1 MMSLC
6 CTLAAC
12 LVYIVKGEIR
22 QMVWPTVW
30 EGGGE
35 MEQRQRMITEQQ
47 TNQQE
52 LTAAQPV
59 QQHGDDAVAVYG
71 AMVYRLAYARLQSR
85 HDADDIFQEVFLRYV
100 RRAPVFASY
109 EHGKAW
115 FLRTTINC
123 CKNFWMSAWHRR
135 TTALTEDVQQVF
147 LYDNEEA
154 QLLADALAKLP
165 VKYRTVLHLYYYE
178 GLTAEEIGQ
187 LQRSP
192 AGTVRMQLTRGRKLL
207 KAEQEGGENHAG
219 TISEHE

>member
-1 MMSLC
+1 
-6 CTLAAC
+6 
-12 LVYIVKGEIR
+12 
-22 QMVWPTVW
+22 MVWQTVW

-35 MEQRQRMITEQQ
+35 MEQRQRMMTEQQ
-47 TNQQE
+47 IEQQE
-52 LTAAQPV
+52 LIAAQPV
-59 QQHGDDAVAVYG
+59 WQHGDDAVAVYG
-71 AMVYRLAYARLQSR
+71 TMVYRLAYARLQSR

-100 RRAPVFASY
+100 RRAPVVCQLMSMAKRGFCS
-109 EHGKAW
+109 
-115 FLRTTINC
+115 TTINC

-154 QLLADALAKLP
+154 QLLADGLAKLP

-187 LQRSP
+187 LQHSP

-207 KAEQEGGENHAG
+207 KAELEGGENHAG

>member
-1 MMSLC
+1 
-6 CTLAAC
+6 
-12 LVYIVKGEIR
+12 
-22 QMVWPTVW
+22 
-30 EGGGE
+30 
-35 MEQRQRMITEQQ
+35 MEQRQDFIIEQQ
-47 TNQQE
+47 TAQQ
-52 LTAAQPV
+52 AAVVKPVVMQPAW
-59 QQHGDDAVAVYG
+59 QEGDDAVAAYG

-100 RRAPVFASY
+100 RRAPTFASY

-135 TTALTEDVQQVF
+135 TTALTEEVQQTFV
-147 LYDNEEA
+147 YDNEEA

-165 VKYRTVLHLYYYE
+165 MKYRTVLHLYYYE

-187 LQRSP
+187 LQHSP

-207 KAEQEGGENHAG
+207 KTELEGGEDHAG
-219 TISEHE
+219 TVSEHE

>member
-1 MMSLC
+1 
-6 CTLAAC
+6 
-12 LVYIVKGEIR
+12 
-22 QMVWPTVW
+22 
-30 EGGGE
+30 
-35 MEQRQRMITEQQ
+35 MEQRQDFITEQQ
-47 TNQQE
+47 TAQQ
-52 LTAAQPV
+52 AAVVKPVVMQPTW
-59 QQHGDDAVAVYG
+59 QEGDDAVVVYG

-100 RRAPVFASY
+100 RRAPTFASY

-135 TTALTEDVQQVF
+135 TTALTEEVQQTFV
-147 LYDNEEA
+147 YDNEEA

-165 VKYRTVLHLYYYE
+165 MKYRTVLHLYYYE

-187 LQRSP
+187 LQHSP

-207 KAEQEGGENHAG
+207 KTELEGGEDHAG
-219 TISEHE
+219 TVSEHE